1 MSVHSIYLSMFKSV
15 IGWLDLSFCLID
27 VGRCLLLFFFSCTQ
41 YLIEAVRSF
50 LGRFCIYKRSIFTMG
65 CAGRSGGVTPLAA
78 QVFQITTKL

>member
-50 LGRFCIYKRSIFTMG
+50 LGCFLFYKTSAFTVG
-65 CAGRSGGVTPLAA
+65 CDA
-78 QVFQITTKL
+78 